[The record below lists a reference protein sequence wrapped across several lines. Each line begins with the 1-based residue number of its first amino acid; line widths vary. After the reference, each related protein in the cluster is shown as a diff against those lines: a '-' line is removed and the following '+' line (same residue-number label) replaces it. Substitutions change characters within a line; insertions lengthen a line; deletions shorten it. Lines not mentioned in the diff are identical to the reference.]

1 MVLVKK
7 ILKCL
12 LCIFAISLISLLGK
26 CHGPSFERLK
36 FNSLYPR
43 ILYANFGSNRLGG
56 FREEDYN
63 FKMSSKYFLYN
74 LPLKRDVVLHLNNLN
89 PLTQG
94 YVVPSLVEIGP
105 VVLEK
110 NLIYCDVLLLFHYQ
124 HSLSFEQT
132 WIPFT
137 QGCSVSKLAEIAWV
151 GICGEEDFKMLS
163 LYICYRIHL
172 EKNPTEWIIFT

>member
-1 MVLVKK
+1 
-7 ILKCL
+7 
-12 LCIFAISLISLLGK
+12 
-26 CHGPSFERLK
+26 
-36 FNSLYPR
+36 
-43 ILYANFGSNRLGG
+43 
-56 FREEDYN
+56 
-63 FKMSSKYFLYN
+63 MSSKYFLYN
-74 LPLKRDVVLHLNNLN
+74 LPLKKDVVLHLNNLN

-124 HSLSFEQT
+124 HSRSFEQT

-172 EKNPTEWIIFT
+172 EKNPHGMNYFHIRRFCDKFGWNWLSDSWEEDENVKSLQARTDRQTTDNMQSERLTITFSSGELNNLAKYTPIK